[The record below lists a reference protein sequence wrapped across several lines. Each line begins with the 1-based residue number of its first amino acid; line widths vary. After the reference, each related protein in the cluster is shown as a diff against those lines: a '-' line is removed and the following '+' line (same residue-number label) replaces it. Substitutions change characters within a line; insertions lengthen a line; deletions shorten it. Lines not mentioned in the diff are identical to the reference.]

1 MTDASDLTPLME
13 SSSNQEYVPMELE
26 QAPTTNSTTENMSD
40 FDQLSNSVSQS
51 NSIDPPNSGNSSNR
65 RDSVPRVFTFDD
77 ASVVA
82 TQLIDTLREKL
93 THLPSI
99 EVIVGWICDCRL
111 YRRWRRWRISWWRAK
126 RSTSHSMS

>member
-13 SSSNQEYVPMELE
+13 SSSNQEYVSMELE

-111 YRRWRRWRISWWRAK
+111 YLSLI
-126 RSTSHSMS
+126 HI